1 MKKFS
6 YIARLFSVILMS
18 LIIMFTI
25 FGKTFSATQL
35 RQKEVEKAKTEQ
47 SDHSKKPESVSIS
60 ELSVMMVS
68 ASMTIDFSQDF
79 VFTLQ
84 SFPFLSIEKKFSLVK
99 NLSFRLPLLEIL
111 FEHFIVT
118 NAP

>member
-35 RQKEVEKAKTEQ
+35 RQKEVEKVKTEQ
-47 SDHSKKPESVSIS
+47 SDHSKKPEGFSIS